1 MRILVA
7 EDERDLALILSQR
20 LRREGYAVD
29 VCHDGAETLDYL
41 RLGTYDA
48 AVVDIL
54 MPKLDGLTAVQTVRA
69 EGNDTP
75 VLFLTALDGVDD
87 RVRGLDAGADDYLV
101 KPFAMAELLAR
112 VRALLRRRG
121 GAAGTVLTA
130 ADLTMDCAARS
141 VCRGGRPIE
150 LSARE
155 YALLE
160 YLLRNK
166 GIVLSRDQIER
177 HIWSYDYDGSSNV
190 VDVYI
195 RYLRK
200 KIDEDAA
207 LPLIRTVRGAGYVLR
222 EDGE

>member
-20 LRREGYAVD
+20 LRRDGYAVD
-29 VCHDGAETLDYL
+29 VCHDGAATLDYL

-121 GAAGTVLTA
+121 GAAGAVLTA

-141 VCRGGRPIE
+141 VCRGGRQIE
-150 LSARE
+150 LSAKE
-155 YALLE
+155 FALLE

-166 GIVLSRDQIER
+166 GIVLSRDRIER

-200 KIDEDAA
+200 KIDEDAD